1 MNDNASSV
9 LVIRPAAPICNL
21 VGAFAAL
28 MPAVAGM
35 YQDYHKAFVWTLM
48 GVGLLQLFRAIRDW
62 GYPLV
67 KITTDSLLVFDGRKL
82 KQRLRVSEI
91 TDVQKMPKGT
101 LLVLAGDSA
110 VAVGKS
116 QFIFTSDVQRF
127 EETVRKIVTL
137 NREHTNPP
145 AAE

>member
-1 MNDNASSV
+1 
-9 LVIRPAAPICNL
+9 
-21 VGAFAAL
+21 
-28 MPAVAGM
+28 
-35 YQDYHKAFVWTLM
+35 M